1 MALLCVCITW
11 KTSRQTTHR
20 KLYVCL
26 SPGKKIKIKIKF
38 SISTQKSHFLK
49 IIGQKYTPPI
59 ETTPDKTHV
68 LRKLC
73 VCRRKKKKH
82 LFFRLPLPAGKNNA
96 CFSMCGK
103 TWCQRQTHTRT
114 HTHAR
119 RQMVFVFYVC
129 TTWNANSQLTEPCV
143 SPGRKC
149 SFSLSEKSPSKAFH
163 QPAKI
168 TLPKKAQMR
177 GKENTETAC
186 VHVCVVQTAS
196 VSLRGSVSW
205 QGWYMGCFHK

>member
-1 MALLCVCITW
+1 MLSRLPASRKKMSFFQKEKLPTHRHTDTHTVALLCVCITW

-73 VCRRKKKKH
+73 VCRRKKKKKH
-82 LFFRLPLPAGKNNA
+82 LFFRLLLPAGKNNA

-103 TWCQRQTHTRT
+103 T
-114 HTHAR
+114 
-119 RQMVFVFYVC
+119 
-129 TTWNANSQLTEPCV
+129 
-143 SPGRKC
+143 
-149 SFSLSEKSPSKAFH
+149 
-163 QPAKI
+163 
-168 TLPKKAQMR
+168 
-177 GKENTETAC
+177 
-186 VHVCVVQTAS
+186 
-196 VSLRGSVSW
+196 
-205 QGWYMGCFHK
+205 

>member
-1 MALLCVCITW
+1 MLSRLPASRKKMSFFQKEKLPTHRHTDTHTVALLCVCITW

-73 VCRRKKKKH
+73 VCRRKKKKNTCF
-82 LFFRLPLPAGKNNA
+82 LDCFFLQA
-96 CFSMCGK
+96 K
-103 TWCQRQTHTRT
+103 TMHVFPCVAKPDVSGRHTHAHT
-114 HTHAR
+114 HTHG
-119 RQMVFVFYVC
+119 
-129 TTWNANSQLTEPCV
+129 
-143 SPGRKC
+143 GRWS
-149 SFSLSEKSPSKAFH
+149 SFSTYAPPEMPILSSQNRVYLQAENALFPSQKS
-163 QPAKI
+163 
-168 TLPKKAQMR
+168 LPLKLFINLQK
-177 GKENTETAC
+177 
-186 VHVCVVQTAS
+186 
-196 VSLRGSVSW
+196 SLSPR
-205 QGWYMGCFHK
+205 KLR